1 MSALYDALAAYRLTK
16 LVTSDTLLAKPRE
29 WAVQATYLQAQPE
42 RVAEA
47 MQGMDPDCPTAW
59 ADYAMGD
66 ERAPKLATL
75 VTCRWC
81 AGAWISLGVVAARR
95 YCPKLWAPLAR
106 ALAYSAGAALLARL
120 EDD

>member
-16 LVTSDTLLAKPRE
+16 LVTSDTLLAKPRDAIAR
-29 WAVQATYLQAQPE
+29 WAYLRAKRARSIAGLAEHSAQP
-42 RVAEA
+42 
-47 MQGMDPDCPTAW
+47 W
-59 ADYAMGD
+59 ADVAMD
-66 ERAPKLATL
+66 DPHAPKLATL

-81 AGAWISLGVVAARR
+81 AGMWVSLGVVAARR
-95 YCPKLWAPLAR
+95 YCPKLWAPLAQ